1 MRTIFLVGGLL
12 VCLACVFGAL
22 YRCTQELSRKQ
33 SASNEKIAA
42 VRTFNDVSLFKVDP
56 KNPRRFIFVN
66 DSKAGE
72 AYLRFRIP
80 DFTPSDYKLSLCIRA
95 NPSVLNGCVVRT
107 AKSVLSD
114 NRGVVKGDIATYVID
129 MNDADTFMWSDK
141 ACYVG
146 VSLPKF
152 LLKLGDVVELV
163 DFKFQLR

>member
-1 MRTIFLVGGLL
+1 MRN
-12 VCLACVFGAL
+12 VCLAGVLLACLVCTSGAL
-22 YRCTQELSRKQ
+22 YRCSQNLSRKQ

-42 VRTFNDVSLFKVDP
+42 VRTFNDISLFKMAP
-56 KNPRRFIFVN
+56 KDPRRFVFTN
-66 DSKAGE
+66 DSKASE

-80 DFTPSDYKLSLCIRA
+80 EFNPSDYKLTLCIRA
-95 NPSVLNGCVVRT
+95 SPSVLNGCVVRT

-114 NRGVVKGDIATYVID
+114 NRGIIKGDIATYTID

-146 VSLPKF
+146 VTMPKF
-152 LLKLGDVVELV
+152 LLKAGDVVELV